1 MHGSLRVRALHLRRY
16 LVVRMAVFGAQH
28 SAEIAHGLRVRL
40 RLRRN
45 VDGLVEECVDVIRLL
60 MRHLLLLRNRR
71 QLLLGQLLAVE
82 QMIIGHVRVLVP
94 FKILLKM
101 VGHAAVE
108 VGIVHE
114 NALVHDVHR
123 LLPVVGVERW
133 LSLTHRSDIVA
144 VTFFV
149 DLITL
154 NCLLIALRIQI
165 FCRFKLF
172 LTSFVLRRGAVTHGS
187 DLVEKVAGEVCARHD
202 VAGHFAADHLPILFL
217 CFSHQLCLLARRLLR
232 VNILTA
238 GQRRLFPN
246 IVRRRLV
253 KCLLVERLSLIVWRL
268 LLPERHHSFGA
279 VLTLF
284 LLVVLFESFGISLIA
299 IVFFEGFLNQFVG
312 LKGAL

>member
-1 MHGSLRVRALHLRRY
+1 
-16 LVVRMAVFGAQH
+16 
-28 SAEIAHGLRVRL
+28 
-40 RLRRN
+40 
-45 VDGLVEECVDVIRLL
+45 
-60 MRHLLLLRNRR
+60 
-71 QLLLGQLLAVE
+71 
-82 QMIIGHVRVLVP
+82 MIIGHIRVLVP
-94 FKILLKM
+94 FKVLLKM
-101 VGHAAVE
+101 VGHGAAVE

-133 LSLTHRSDIVA
+133 LSLTHRSNIVA
-144 VTFFV
+144 ITFFV

-154 NCLLIALRIQI
+154 NCLLIALGIQI

-187 DLVEKVAGEVCARHD
+187 DLVEKVAGKVSARHD
-202 VAGHFAADHLPILFL
+202 VAGHFATDHLPILFL
-217 CFSHQLCLLARRLLR
+217 CFSHQLCLLASGLLR

-284 LLVVLFESFGISLIA
+284 LLVVLFESFGVSLIA
-299 IVFFEGFLNQFVG
+299 IVFFEGFLNQFLG
-312 LKGAL
+312 LKGALRWLKLKAILPTYLTLQSVRLHRRLH